1 MLCFSLGLLA
11 LSCKDKAKRPKVKA
25 KQKVLKN
32 DEIARDE
39 KGLVFF
45 LHFTQIEEEV

>member
-11 LSCKDKAKRPKVKA
+11 LSCKGKGKTKGSK
-25 KQKVLKN
+25 KQVKN

-39 KGLVFF
+39 KGFF
-45 LHFTQIEEEV
+45 LT